1 MIMPKET
8 SSFLGNKHIEKFLL
22 DDINKNRYRNYIFSG
37 SPGVG
42 KETLAF
48 LFAKNFLSRNNT
60 TIQSLDSS
68 PEDKVFKSI
77 VSGTN
82 PRLIE
87 LNKEKILIED
97 IRHIIEKLS
106 LKLNCKRCIIIN
118 NAETM
123 NKSASNSLLKI
134 LEEHTDRTVFIII
147 SSNYSSLLPTIR
159 SRCVHLHLNN
169 LTIDEMKQVLD
180 KLNIDKNLSL
190 IANGS
195 IGLAQKLNEIGGINF
210 YKDFLNCLENSVSEI
225 DEFINHDFNLFKLL
239 FFNLFI
245 KYNLF
250 RSHDINSLM
259 QEEIDFFKKN
269 SKFNDEFYS
278 QSLLFIQNINK
289 LSLDKN
295 SVLLWLKKS
304 LEE

>member
-1 MIMPKET
+1 MIPAKET

-22 DDINKNRYRNYIFSG
+22 DDINQNRYRNYIFSG
-37 SPGVG
+37 SSGVG

-48 LFAKNFLSRNNT
+48 LFAKNFLSKNNNP
-60 TIQSLDSS
+60 IQSLDSS
-68 PEDKVFKSI
+68 QEDIVCKSI
-77 VSGTN
+77 IAGTN
-82 PRLIE
+82 PGLIE

-97 IRHIIEKLS
+97 IRYIIEKLS
-106 LKLNCKRCIIIN
+106 LKSNYKRCIIIN

-123 NKSASNSLLKI
+123 NKSAANSLLKI
-134 LEEHTDRTVFIII
+134 LEEHNEKTVFIII

-159 SRCVHLHLNN
+159 SRCAHLHLND
-169 LTIDEMKQVLD
+169 LTIDEMEIALD

-250 RSHDINSLM
+250 KCRNLNYLM
-259 QEEIDFFKKN
+259 KEEIEFFKKN
-269 SKFNDEFYS
+269 SKFTDKFYTK
-278 QSLLFIQNINK
+278 SLLFIQNINK